1 MSVGNAQYHI
11 KGRLS
16 AGLVPALPVLG
27 VALLGASL
35 LFAGA
40 RLSRKR

>member
-1 MSVGNAQYHI
+1 MSVGNSQYLI
-11 KGRLS
+11 VGRLAS
-16 AGLVPALPVLG
+16 GIVPAVPVLG

-40 RLSRKR
+40 RLARKG